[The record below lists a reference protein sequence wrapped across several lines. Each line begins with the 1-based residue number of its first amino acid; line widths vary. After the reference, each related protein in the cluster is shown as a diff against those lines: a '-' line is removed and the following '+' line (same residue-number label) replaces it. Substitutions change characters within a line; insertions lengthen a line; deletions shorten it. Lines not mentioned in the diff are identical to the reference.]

1 MLAQD
6 DVLPPGATLRDVVV
20 GDRPEHDWASDAR
33 VRDVL
38 DGLLGGVA
46 ASAYREGLATTIATM
61 SGGER
66 RRAALAVLLV
76 AEADLLLTVTDGS
89 PLDLLKDTLRGERPG
104 QVAALMA
111 DRLARRKAD

>member
-6 DVLPPGATLRDVVV
+6 DVLPPGATLREVVV

-38 DGLLGGVA
+38 DGLLGGVT

-61 SGGER
+61 SGANVAAR
-66 RRAALAVLLV
+66 RLPRCSWPTPTCSARRAHQ
-76 AEADLLLTVTDGS
+76 
-89 PLDLLKDTLRGERPG
+89 PPRRGG
-104 QVAALMA
+104 G
-111 DRLARRKAD
+111 RLAGRHRRPPAARTSW